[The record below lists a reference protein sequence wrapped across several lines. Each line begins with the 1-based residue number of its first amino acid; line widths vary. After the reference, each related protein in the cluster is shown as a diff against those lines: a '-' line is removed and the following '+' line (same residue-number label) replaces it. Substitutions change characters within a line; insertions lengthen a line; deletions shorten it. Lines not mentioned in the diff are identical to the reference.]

1 MPLQKRFTLSF
12 AASLIA
18 SSDVRW
24 RISAAVAGWSPLFW
38 HATRYRMMLP
48 GDRLAT
54 SWLRTIF
61 LMPLGLNCIT
71 IPIGLSNKTR
81 ISNTDCVPGDCSA
94 RQRSAS
100 RKKRTTVSMSREN
113 SRTNPTSC
121 RNVGSFDTSFP
132 ERATSTSST
141 NSLLR
146 VSTMHLLPSMWAE
159 DSKNRRDCQ
168 SPIPPVSSIHM
179 FSKLKQFKDIR
190 DKAKSIQSAL
200 AEERIEGSAG
210 WGKIKVMMDGNQR
223 VTSISIDPEL
233 MNDKA
238 KVENTLKE
246 AFNDAIE
253 KVQKVMASKLKDL
266 GGLDLAEDMKDM
278 MGK

>member
-1 MPLQKRFTLSF
+1 
-12 AASLIA
+12 
-18 SSDVRW
+18 
-24 RISAAVAGWSPLFW
+24 
-38 HATRYRMMLP
+38 
-48 GDRLAT
+48 
-54 SWLRTIF
+54 
-61 LMPLGLNCIT
+61 
-71 IPIGLSNKTR
+71 
-81 ISNTDCVPGDCSA
+81 
-94 RQRSAS
+94 
-100 RKKRTTVSMSREN
+100 
-113 SRTNPTSC
+113 
-121 RNVGSFDTSFP
+121 
-132 ERATSTSST
+132 
-141 NSLLR
+141 
-146 VSTMHLLPSMWAE
+146 
-159 DSKNRRDCQ
+159 
-168 SPIPPVSSIHM
+168 M